1 MLSFPSHICL
11 HFWYLAQVLILL
23 FWLLLNPVLP
33 WDSLHEPQG
42 ISGGPFHSCLSINLH
57 LSFYNRAHSL
67 SVRGTKV
74 FWGRKGS
81 IQEFLNNNKKKKGV
95 VKNHSCRAI
104 LLFYFPSIKC
114 LPVFSCFFSH
124 ECSSREFVL
133 KPPPSVFWWWGKK
146 KSLWSSG
153 NDKWVLLGW
162 KGKFVNGNYGWCKV
176 LYSWH
181 VKAIWYN
188 GRCQKSFLAHYK
200 LRMSKAMEKSEKQK
214 NKIIIQNFLD
224 QCNLKCLS
232 WSG

>member
-81 IQEFLNNNKKKKGV
+81 NQQFLNKKKKKRRV

-104 LLFYFPSIKC
+104 LLFYVPSIKC
-114 LPVFSCFFSH
+114 VPVFSCFFSH

-146 KSLWSSG
+146 KKPVKQW
-153 NDKWVLLGW
+153 KWQMGAIGV
-162 KGKFVNGNYGWCKV
+162 KGQIC
-176 LYSWH
+176 
-181 VKAIWYN
+181 
-188 GRCQKSFLAHYK
+188 
-200 LRMSKAMEKSEKQK
+200 
-214 NKIIIQNFLD
+214 
-224 QCNLKCLS
+224 
-232 WSG
+232 